1 MTQYRL
7 FDNIIE
13 LDKAGPFITSTKELL
28 NMLAIEAPV
37 LSKSKPDIGTEG
49 KALNIESFHYN
60 NAYNLAIAKSENC
73 TLICPDNS
81 SYASFLSTQEELK
94 NNDELNELISS
105 KLKKDNLEL
114 SLDVKVLHVN
124 SLIKTSKL
132 KSMIKKPFDDF
143 NVAIF
148 HGNTNEPTSTCKD
161 ILSTLG
167 AKIINFETSCDSDG
181 YEILSVSTLLA
192 DKLAGKIMLDI
203 FDNGADFV
211 VTDDARSFSMF
222 DSRQKNLECSVGR
235 DIDLSVFSTVQVTLL
250 ALGCE
255 DREKMGLDLHKV
267 STKII

>member
-13 LDKAGPFITSTKELL
+13 LDKAGSFVTSTKELL
-28 NMLAIEAPV
+28 KMLEIDAPV
-37 LSKSKPDIGTEG
+37 LSKSRADIGTVG
-49 KALNIESFHYN
+49 KALNIEAFHYN
-60 NAYNLAIAKSENC
+60 NAHNLAIAKQENC
-73 TLICPDNS
+73 TLICPEDS
-81 SYASFLSTQEELK
+81 SYFSFLNTKEELK
-94 NNDELNELISS
+94 DNDELKELINS
-105 KLKKDNLEL
+105 KLKKVNLEL
-114 SLDVKVLHVN
+114 ALDVKVLHVN

-148 HGNTNEPTSTCKD
+148 HGNTNELTSTCKD

-181 YEILSVSTLLA
+181 YEILSVSTGLA

-222 DSRQKNLECSVGR
+222 DSRQKSLECSVGR
-235 DIDLSVFSTVQVTLL
+235 DINMSILSTVQVTLL